1 MITQPSASSKIS
13 DDVEFWHSIHAKNKT
28 QIKVAAADKSATMNL
43 NVFFLFSSL
52 VPMIMPPTIILLK
65 ALYHIPP
72 LRSNKY
78 DNF

>member
-1 MITQPSASSKIS
+1 MTS
-13 DDVEFWHSIHAKNKT
+13 DDVEFLHSIHAKNKT
-28 QIKVAAADKSATMNL
+28 QIKVAAADKSATMSL
-43 NVFFLFSSL
+43 NVFFFSSSL
-52 VPMIMPPTIILLK
+52 VPMILPPTIILLK